1 MRIKDFIKNIATRLL
16 RKTMKV
22 GVSYN
27 VFDGEELL
35 EASINCIRSNVQH
48 ISVVYQITSN
58 FGNPASSDL
67 KEMLERLS
75 EKGLIDEL
83 YYYEP
88 DIQSKPHKNEKR
100 KRNIGLKLAQKAGC
114 THFMSMDTDEF
125 YDSEEFKK
133 ALDFI
138 ALNNIATSAVSSIEY
153 LKSEENQ
160 LAGGYIYT
168 PNDNS
173 LYNFY
178 VPFVI
183 KIKKFGI
190 QKHGLGY
197 FPCYTD
203 PTRKLTHSGKFKL
216 FSVQDIVMHHM
227 STVRKDLSKKF
238 DNTSMLD
245 SNKKNQDF
253 VNRVQNEVINFDF
266 DKNRVLPQDYSF
278 FRDIPVRKVPKKF
291 NIDIS

>member
-1 MRIKDFIKNIATRLL
+1 MRIKDFIKNITTRLL

-48 ISVVYQITSN
+48 ISVVYQTNSN

-67 KEMLERLS
+67 KETLERLKG
-75 EKGLIDEL
+75 KGLVDEL

-88 DIQSKPHKNEKR
+88 DIQLKPHKNEKR
-100 KRNIGLKLAQKAGC
+100 KRDIGLKLAKKAGC
-114 THFMSMDTDEF
+114 THFISMDTDEF
-125 YDSEEFKK
+125 YDGNEFKYALNYIALHNIKVSAVK
-133 ALDFI
+133 AL
-138 ALNNIATSAVSSIEY
+138 EY
-153 LKSEENQ
+153 LKEPTNQ
-160 LAGGYIYT
+160 LIGAYT
-168 PNDNS
+168 FAPENCE
-173 LYNFY
+173 FY
-178 VPFVI
+178 DFYFPFII
-183 KIKKFGI
+183 KISKFKI

-203 PTRKLTHSGKFKL
+203 PTRKLFHNGRFKL
-216 FSVQDIVMHHM
+216 FSMQEITLHHM
-227 STVRKDLSKKF
+227 STIRTDLTKKYG
-238 DNTSMLD
+238 NTSMLD
-245 SNKKNQDF
+245 SNKKNEEY